1 MEGGAR
7 RPIPKPPQSR
17 YNGEVMGVKPKK
29 IVFPV
34 AGMAT
39 RFLPATKTVP
49 KELFPLVDK
58 PLLQYAVE
66 EAQEAGIEEFIF
78 VTSRRK
84 PEIEKHFSRLTE
96 AEEYLESIGKAEY
109 AKIMKDCAL
118 PESAVKIVYQ
128 DEPKGLGH
136 AVWLAK
142 EAVGDAPFAVLLPDD
157 AILAKTGVLKQMA
170 DFLDDAGSAS
180 LIAALEV
187 APDKAQF
194 YGIIDGVPEKGHLR
208 VKSLVEKPAAG
219 KAPTNTAIIGRYVL
233 QPRIFKHLDTLI
245 EAHEGQKE
253 IQLTDAI
260 SALAQE
266 EPVYGFVFEGKRF
279 DCGQCAGFV
288 EANVAYA
295 LARPDIAPALRA
307 SLKEIL

>member
-1 MEGGAR
+1 MT
-7 RPIPKPPQSR
+7 
-17 YNGEVMGVKPKK
+17 NKPKK

-66 EAQEAGIEEFIF
+66 EATGAGIEEFIF

-84 PEIEKHFSRLTE
+84 PGIEKHFSRLTE
-96 AEEYLESIGKAEY
+96 LEEYLESIGKEAY
-109 AKIMKDCAL
+109 AAILRACAL
-118 PESAVKIVYQ
+118 PEAAVKVIYQ
-128 DEPKGLGH
+128 DEPRGLGH

-157 AILAKTGVLKQMA
+157 AILAKTGVLKQMV
-170 DFLDDAGSAS
+170 DFLDATEPAS
-180 LIAALEV
+180 LIAAQEV
-187 APDKAQF
+187 ADDKTPL
-194 YGIIDGVPEKGHLR
+194 YGIIDGAPEKGHLR

-219 KAPTNTAIIGRYVL
+219 TAPSNNAIIGRYVL
-233 QPRIFKHLDTLI
+233 QPRIFSHLDALVKS
-245 EAHEGQKE
+245 HESGKE

-260 SALAQE
+260 AALAKEQA
-266 EPVYGFVFEGKRF
+266 VYGFVFEGKRF
-279 DCGQCAGFV
+279 DCGQSAGFV
-288 EANVAYA
+288 AASVAYA
-295 LARPDIAPALRA
+295 LAREDIAPSLRE
-307 SLKEIL
+307 SLKEII